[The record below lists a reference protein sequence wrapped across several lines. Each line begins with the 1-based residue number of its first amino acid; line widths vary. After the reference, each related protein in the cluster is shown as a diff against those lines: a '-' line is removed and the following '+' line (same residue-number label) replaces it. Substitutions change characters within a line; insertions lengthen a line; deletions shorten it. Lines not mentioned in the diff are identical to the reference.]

1 MSFNPEQLK
10 RIAIAARKRKEE
22 PEEDLPISIEVA
34 FTEDEVLALTNDLE
48 TSVVAWAE
56 DGEMFINYDFNINI
70 SPELV
75 AAVAQS
81 FKQRHPRLMVI
92 EAGKHTITVNW
103 EGKNH
108 V

>member
-1 MSFNPEQLK
+1 MSFDPEQLK
-10 RIAIAARKRKEE
+10 RIALAARKKKEE
-22 PEEDLPISIEVA
+22 PEEDLPISIEVV
-34 FTEDEVLALTNDLE
+34 FTQDEVLALTNDLE
-48 TSVVAWAE
+48 SSVVAWAE
-56 DGEMFINYDFNINI
+56 DGELSIDYDFNTNI

-92 EAGKHTITVNW
+92 EVGKHKIIVNW